1 MRFQSF
7 FQVFT
12 VSDVEVAIFFAFQNI
27 GVVHKGYDITRGR
40 SEGMLRAERR
50 ICPTRSYFSTS
61 GKDLTSLAMSI
72 ESLWANRQTFR
83 SSKRVSFIM
92 GCLVYLVYMV
102 PWVY

>member
-12 VSDVEVAIFFAFQNI
+12 VSDVEVAIFFAFQNV

-83 SSKRVSFIM
+83 SSKLVIFILV
-92 GCLVYLVYMV
+92 CLVSLVYQV
-102 PWVY
+102 IQ